1 MKILKLCWDVSL
13 PGKDAGS
20 ISVAFPHTL
29 LFEHPLLLISHV
41 FWLTIRRRSFDVLP
55 CKLLINVNKCAF
67 TFSKLAC
74 HFDTPA
80 DHNALIVVI
89 LMPHCTVFQRPKPKN
104 FARGKPQMFLWILS
118 SLRAPHCNVWT
129 PSLPW
134 ISNFCWVDIAQ
145 SFFQNSVLLKKCV

>member
-1 MKILKLCWDVSL
+1 MKILKLCWDGSL

-41 FWLTIRRRSFDVLP
+41 FWLTIRGRSFDVLP
-55 CKLLINVNKCAF
+55 CKLLINVNVLLLF
-67 TFSKLAC
+67 PNLR
-74 HFDTPA
+74 
-80 DHNALIVVI
+80 VI
-89 LMPHCTVFQRPKPKN
+89 LTHQQTTMHSLWWFWCPTAQSPSPKN